1 MIVIAV
7 GSVKGTVGVTVTAL
21 ALAAAA
27 SEHSRVVL
35 VEADPSGG
43 VLTGVCPQLHPSPGL
58 EALAAD
64 REPFT
69 LARLAAATQQLGSV
83 PVMVA
88 PVDMFRAWVTVAS
101 PRNRWWTSLTADDG
115 LVIIDVG
122 RIGGGSP
129 VGPIL
134 GIADR
139 VILVVPPTPLGL
151 AGGLEWCEQGGRIA
165 PGVVGISPEV
175 CRLVTAHPPTRRRDT
190 ATFDAGEVRAQAG
203 SRLAGVMPWDPSAV
217 DLLFRGAD
225 FSYRNMAGSPL
236 VQAARQLHESLS
248 VSQ

>member
-1 MIVIAV
+1 MNVIAV

-27 SEHSRVVL
+27 AEHSRVVL

-43 VLTGVCPQLHPSPGL
+43 VLAAACPQLHPSPGL
-58 EALAAD
+58 EALAGD

-69 LARLAAATQQLGSV
+69 IARLAQQLGSV
-83 PVMVA
+83 PVLVA

-101 PRNRWWTSLTADDG
+101 PRNRWWTSLSADDG

-134 GIADR
+134 GIADL
-139 VILVVPPTPLGL
+139 VLLVVPPTPLGL

-165 PGVVGISPEV
+165 PGVAGIAPEV
-175 CRLVTAHPPTRRRDT
+175 CRLVTVHPPTRRRDT
-190 ATFDAGEVRAQAG
+190 ATFDAGEVRLQAG
-203 SRLAGVMPWDPSAV
+203 SRLAGVMPWDPVAV

-225 FSYRNMAGSPL
+225 FSYRNLAGSPL

-248 VSQ
+248 VSR